1 MNLIVS
7 AAAGALRLL
16 VLNAERRDQP
26 RLTVPLFVLVVAVLL
41 VVRGALPTLAA
52 EIDPDRPELTESA
65 KLVPRGAV
73 QLESGVAF
81 SRERRGGL
89 GAEKT
94 LEVEADL
101 RIGVSRDIE
110 LNLGWSP
117 LVRVWGPEDDTG
129 IGDVTLGV
137 RYRFV
142 EGTEDELWPP
152 YLAVKAFAK
161 LPAAEEPLGTGRP
174 DFGLLLLASF
184 ELSHEFELEVNV
196 GAAAIGQTRP
206 NDYLAQAIAT
216 ASLSRELAPSLLGF
230 LELLF
235 NTRDQRDGRDQLAVN
250 VGLVYRLTRTLAI
263 DAGVQTSL
271 VGQGPDYVVRTGLSV
286 LWR

>member
-1 MNLIVS
+1 V
-7 AAAGALRLL
+7 ALLL
-16 VLNAERRDQP
+16 VLA
-26 RLTVPLFVLVVAVLL
+26 
-41 VVRGALPTLAA
+41 GAAPAIA
-52 EIDPDRPELTESA
+52 QQIDPDRPELTESA

-73 QLESGVAF
+73 QLESGLAY

-89 GAEKT
+89 ATERT
-94 LEVEADL
+94 FEAEADL
-101 RIGVSRDIE
+101 RIGAARDIE
-110 LNLGWSP
+110 LNVGWSP
-117 LVRVWGPEDDTG
+117 LVRVRGPEDDTG

-142 EGTEDELWPP
+142 EGIEDELWPP
-152 YLAVKAFAK
+152 HVAVKAFAK
-161 LPAAEEPLGTGRP
+161 LPAAEEPIGTGRP

-184 ELSHEFELEVNV
+184 ELPYDFELEVNV

-206 NDYLAQAIAT
+206 NDYLPQGIAT
-216 ASLSRELAPSLLGF
+216 ASLSRELTRPLLGF

-235 NTRDQRDGRDQLAVN
+235 STRDERDGRDQLAVN

>member
-1 MNLIVS
+1 MKSGKI
-7 AAAGALRLL
+7 RH
-16 VLNAERRDQP
+16 
-26 RLTVPLFVLVVAVLL
+26 VPVAVLL
-41 VVRGALPTLAA
+41 PVVALLLLVRGVVPALAQ

-73 QLESGVAF
+73 QLESGVAY
-81 SRERRGGL
+81 SRERRGGV
-89 GAEKT
+89 ATERT
-94 LEVEADL
+94 FEVEADL
-101 RIGVSRDIE
+101 RIGVSRDTE

-117 LVRVWGPEDDTG
+117 LVRVRGTEDDTG
-129 IGDVTLGV
+129 IGDVTVGV
-137 RYRFV
+137 RSRFV
-142 EGTEDELWPP
+142 EGVEDELWPP
-152 YLAVKAFAK
+152 YVAVKAFAK

-174 DFGLLLLASF
+174 DLGLLLLASF
-184 ELSHEFELEVNV
+184 ELPHEFELEVNV

-216 ASLSRELAPSLLGF
+216 ASLSRELVPSLLGF

-235 NTRDQRDGRDQLAVN
+235 NTREERNGRDQLAVN
-250 VGLVYRLTRTLAI
+250 VGVVYRLTRTLAI

>member
-1 MNLIVS
+1 M
-7 AAAGALRLL
+7 A
-16 VLNAERRDQP
+16 VL
-26 RLTVPLFVLVVAVLL
+26 TLVVALL
-41 VVRGALPTLAA
+41 LTSTAPTIAQ

-65 KLVPRGAV
+65 KLVPRGSV
-73 QLESGVAF
+73 QLESGVAY
-81 SRERRGGL
+81 SREHRGGL
-89 GAEKT
+89 ATERT
-94 LEVEADL
+94 FEVEADL

-117 LVRVWGPEDDTG
+117 LVRVRGPEDDTG
-129 IGDVTLGV
+129 IGDVSLGV

-142 EGTEDELWPP
+142 EGIEDELWPP

-161 LPAAEEPLGTGRP
+161 LPAAEEPRGTGRP

-184 ELSHEFELEVNV
+184 ELPHEFELEVNV

-206 NDYLAQAIAT
+206 NDYLPQAIAT
-216 ASLSRELAPSLLGF
+216 ASLSRELTRSLLGF

-235 NTRDQRDGRDQLAVN
+235 NTRDERDGRDQLAVN

-271 VGQGPDYVVRTGLSV
+271 VGQGPDYVVRTGLSM

>member
-1 MNLIVS
+1 MIRTGISLANQGYGLRCGAAIRRPVLNSVS
-7 AAAGALRLL
+7 VLRLVGAV
-16 VLNAERRDQP
+16 VLAVASLQP
-26 RLTVPLFVLVVAVLL
+26 AVAQ
-41 VVRGALPTLAA
+41 

-73 QLESGVAF
+73 QLESGVGY

-89 GAEKT
+89 AAERT
-94 LEVEADL
+94 FEAEADL

-117 LVRVWGPEDDTG
+117 LVRVRGPEDDTG

-137 RYRFV
+137 RYRFI
-142 EGTEDELWPP
+142 EGIEDELWPP
-152 YLAVKAFAK
+152 YVAVKAFAK
-161 LPAAEEPLGTGRP
+161 LPAAEKPIGTGRP

-184 ELSHEFELEVNV
+184 ELPHGFELEVNV
-196 GAAAIGQTRP
+196 GGAAIGQTRP

-216 ASLSRELAPSLLGF
+216 ASLSRQLTRSLLGF
-230 LELLF
+230 VELLF
-235 NTRDQRDGRDQLAVN
+235 NTRDERDGGDALALN
-250 VGLVYRLTRTLAI
+250 VGIVYRLTRRLAI

-271 VGQGPDYVVRTGLSV
+271 VGQAPDYVLRTGLSV